1 MTFEL
6 CGKKRKFSEQVRLI
20 PVGVDLNLIFA
31 SEILLQRKKT
41 KKSQFQKGMYSVN
54 LIFTEMLSVFATVG
68 RETNKRET

>member
-6 CGKKRKFSEQVRLI
+6 CGKKRKFSEKVRLI
-20 PVGVDLNLIFA
+20 LVGVDLNLIFA
-31 SEILLQRKKT
+31 SGILFQKKT
-41 KKSQFQKGMYSVN
+41 KISQFQKGGYSVD